1 MQLASLDALSTTLT
15 AFGLVGLAEMGDKT
29 QLVCMTL
36 AARYAALPVLLGAVA
51 AFVFLNLL
59 AVMFGA
65 ALATWV
71 PEAVVASLVAVLFA
85 VYGVFS
91 LRDAQEDEEE
101 ITART
106 GRSVLLSTAGLIFL
120 AELSDKTQLAVAGL
134 ASTAAVVPVWI
145 GATLALSLTSL
156 LGVAAGR
163 TLLRRIPLKLL
174 QRLSGLLFLL
184 LAVIAAWRVV
194 QLLLFQA

>member
-1 MQLASLDALSTTLT
+1 
-15 AFGLVGLAEMGDKT
+15 
-29 QLVCMTL
+29 
-36 AARYAALPVLLGAVA
+36 
-51 AFVFLNLL
+51 
-59 AVMFGA
+59 
-65 ALATWV
+65 
-71 PEAVVASLVAVLFA
+71 
-85 VYGVFS
+85 
-91 LRDAQEDEEE
+91 
-101 ITART
+101 
-106 GRSVLLSTAGLIFL
+106 
-120 AELSDKTQLAVAGL
+120 VAGL